1 MKKYLPLLLII
12 AALTGC
18 DSKPPIT
25 VELGQNEMWGSPQL
39 QITSKKNEVTINSVE
54 VNRGNCKRYVWE
66 DLPHKMTFGEVL
78 KVDSRYC
85 QKVVEVSIST
95 SEGDYSFSF
104 DS

>member
-1 MKKYLPLLLII
+1 M
-12 AALTGC
+12 
-18 DSKPPIT
+18 
-25 VELGQNEMWGSPQL
+25 
-39 QITSKKNEVTINSVE
+39 
-54 VNRGNCKRYVWE
+54 NRGNCKRYVWE

-95 SEGDYSFSF
+95 SEGDYDFSF